1 MWRAVWSYIL
11 PYRWIIWELG
21 WAWGVGRR
29 TGDIDYIGR
38 AVWTNYHVLF
48 YVWGS
53 RPNLA
58 MKCGTGGIWS
68 HFLFRPFTVLPFLIV
83 FSHNFMLSCVTLV
96 DILYIYPFSPNK
108 NWIFWWKVFFFWLL
122 YDTICFENSGRSS
135 LFCGMCVWLSR
146 CILMQSD
153 LDRTREHTGLI
164 S

>member
-48 YVWGS
+48 YVWVS

-68 HFLFRPFTVLPFLIV
+68 HFLSRSSTVLPFLIV
-83 FSHNFMLSCVTLV
+83 FSHYFMLSCVTLV
-96 DILYIYPFSPNK
+96 DILYILFLLIKIELFGGKYSPCDYYTALSVSK
-108 NWIFWWKVFFFWLL
+108 ILDVVVCSAECACEFRAAYL
-122 YDTICFENSGRSS
+122 YS
-135 LFCGMCVWLSR
+135 L
-146 CILMQSD
+146 I
-153 LDRTREHTGLI
+153 
-164 S
+164 